1 MIAGGVALGILLAL
15 AGKFIGA
22 GAARSRAARARKRLR
37 AAVSDVA
44 QALVVEPVEVEISRH
59 RSFNTALKA
68 AGGG

>member
-1 MIAGGVALGILLAL
+1 
-15 AGKFIGA
+15 
-22 GAARSRAARARKRLR
+22 
-37 AAVSDVA
+37 VA